1 MGRVRG
7 LALKIEMGGESV
19 DSSQTVLGNEERI
32 IITNDA
38 PVACGNCAH
47 LQQQVSEL
55 SSRLEQATEAC
66 DRALI
71 HLQEKTSL
79 EKSLR
84 EKTQALVRSN
94 RDLDQFASV
103 AAHDL
108 QEPLHSILVF
118 LDLLQVKYGTR
129 LDDEGLGYVKRVR
142 SAADRMQ
149 QQIQGLLVYSKLGNQ
164 ISCGELVALSPLCE
178 DIVSDLRGRIEEVGG
193 HVLIGD
199 LPAIQGEPTHFRQ
212 LFQNLIHNALKF
224 HQPGQSPVVRISGTL
239 MPDRRLRGSDKARQL
254 CRVDI
259 ADEGIG
265 IPPDCQQKIFG
276 MFQRLHRHDE
286 YEGVGI
292 GLAVCQRIVEYY
304 GGRVSVQSD
313 PGKGSTFTVTLPEK
327 WEGPCS

>member
-1 MGRVRG
+1 M
-7 LALKIEMGGESV
+7 
-19 DSSQTVLGNEERI
+19 DSSQTVLGHEERI
-32 IITNDA
+32 IVTNDA
-38 PVACGNCAH
+38 SGVCGDCAH

-55 SSRLEQATEAC
+55 SSRLEQATEAR
-66 DRALI
+66 DRALVN
-71 HLQEKTSL
+71 LQEMASL

-84 EKTQALVRSN
+84 EKTQALARSN

-129 LDDEGLGYVKRVR
+129 LEDEGLGYVRRVR

-149 QQIQGLLVYSKLGNQ
+149 QQIQGLLVYSKLEIQ
-164 ISCGELVALSPLCE
+164 TSCGELVALGPLCE
-178 DIVSDLRGRIEEVGG
+178 DIVSDLRGIIEEVGG
-193 HVLIGD
+193 HVLIDD
-199 LPAIQGEPTHFRQ
+199 LPAIQGETTHFRQ
-212 LFQNLIHNALKF
+212 LFQNLIQNGLKF
-224 HQPGQSPVVRISGTL
+224 HQSGQSPVVRISGKL
-239 MPDRRLRGSDKARQL
+239 MPDRRLRGSGIARQL

-259 ADEGIG
+259 TDEGIG

-276 MFQRLHRHDE
+276 MFQRLNRHDE

-304 GGRVSVQSD
+304 GGGISVQSD

-327 WEGPCS
+327 WEGPCP